1 MTTALSKQTIVPITE
16 LEQSAFCQT
25 DGNLRTKTLEEEF
38 EAGVRWQKVPTRY
51 LKLAPEEITEGI
63 AFARK
68 EIGEK
73 AVVLAHHYQRDDV
86 FQFADFTG
94 DSYKLSKMAAAAKD
108 AKWIIFCGVHFMAET
123 ADILTSPDQNVL
135 LPNMAAGCSMSDMA
149 KPSDLV
155 DCWDELESVLGT
167 DDQVIPIT
175 YMNSAAA
182 IKAHCG
188 KNGGLVCT
196 SSNADKAFE
205 WAFERGD
212 KILFLPDQHLGRNTG
227 IAMGI
232 SPGDMAVWNPH
243 LPMGGLS
250 DAEIRQAKVLLW
262 QGHCSVH
269 TRFTV
274 DQINAARERNPETNI
289 IVHPEC
295 TQETVAA
302 ADMNGS
308 TEFILNTV
316 AGAPAGSSWGIGTEI
331 SMVRRLAA
339 NNPDKDVFCLDPVVC
354 PCSTMYRIHPAY
366 LLWVLE
372 GIMAGLA
379 INRIEVEPETRRNAL
394 IALERMLEVGG

>member
-167 DDQVIPIT
+167 ADRVIPIT

>member
-1 MTTALSKQTIVPITE
+1 MTTAFTKQTIIPITE

-38 EAGVRWQKVPTRY
+38 SAGVRWQKVPTRY
-51 LKLAPEEITEGI
+51 LKLTPEEISEGI
-63 AFARK
+63 AFARN

-73 AVVLAHHYQRDDV
+73 AVLLGHHYQRDDV
-86 FQFADFTG
+86 IEYADFTG

-135 LPNMAAGCSMSDMA
+135 LPNMAAGCSMADMA
-149 KPSDLV
+149 KPTDLL
-155 DCWDELESVLGT
+155 DCWDELESVLDT
-167 DDQVIPIT
+167 TERVIPIT

-196 SSNADKAFE
+196 SSNADKAFD
-205 WAFERGD
+205 WALERGD

-227 IAMGI
+227 IAVGI
-232 SPGDMAVWNPH
+232 PADDMAVWNPH

-250 DAEIRQAKVLLW
+250 EAEIKRVTVLLW

-274 DQINAARERNPETNI
+274 AQIDAARERNRETNI

-295 TQETVAA
+295 TQEVVAA
-302 ADMNGS
+302 ADMFGS
-308 TEFILNTV
+308 TEFILQTV
-316 AGAPAGSSWGIGTEI
+316 ATAPAGSSWGIGTEI

-339 NNPDKDVFCLDPVVC
+339 NNPDKDIFCLDPVVC

-372 GIMAGLA
+372 GIMSGLA

-394 IALERMLEVGG
+394 IALERMLEVAG

>member
-167 DDQVIPIT
+167 ADRVIPIT

-232 SPGDMAVWNPH
+232 STGDMAVWNPN

-250 DAEIRQAKVLLW
+250 DAEITQAKVLLW

>member
-167 DDQVIPIT
+167 ADRVIPIT

-274 DQINAARERNPETNI
+274 DQIVAARERNPETNI